1 VASSRCRHPLELFD
15 TAVRGEFKRRSEAR
29 AGTWKRAKKY
39 QFLVFLEF
47 LKSSLLKKSFKMTLI
62 IMKSVV
68 GKSNV
73 FRITRGVI
81 ATSNQL
87 VSKSRA
93 SSTTFKRS
101 PPLLSTNKQ
110 TMLRSHLTIVAT
122 FSCLLSGAGAASLA
136 RHDLSEVSGE

>member
-1 VASSRCRHPLELFD
+1 MASSRCRHPLELFD

-68 GKSNV
+68 AEVKCVPDHERCHCDIEPAGFKVKGIVNNLQKV
-73 FRITRGVI
+73 T
-81 ATSNQL
+81 ATSFN
-87 VSKSRA
+87 
-93 SSTTFKRS
+93 
-101 PPLLSTNKQ
+101 
-110 TMLRSHLTIVAT
+110 
-122 FSCLLSGAGAASLA
+122 
-136 RHDLSEVSGE
+136 